1 MNTQDKFELVQ
12 ANAEDVYYK
21 GKVQELHDHIADLI
35 PHMTNVEIGAIMAM
49 FDVELK
55 ERDPLYTGDVAL
67 YVDDLPF

>member
-1 MNTQDKFELVQ
+1 MNETEKFELVQ
-12 ANAEDVYYK
+12 ANAEALYYK
-21 GKVQELHDHIADLI
+21 QKVQELHDHIADLI
-35 PHMTNVEIGAIMAM
+35 PHMSNVEIGAIMAM